1 MILIKKYLQ
10 RILFNRWG
18 AFIHD
23 LLWVPVAI
31 WLAFYFRFNL
41 DVISPFYFKG
51 FTYFSSISFP
61 VHAIFFWMFGLYRG
75 IWRFAS
81 IPDLIRILKAVALS
95 SLTATLVGVVIFQLQ
110 GVPRTVLVLAPLLLV
125 GGLVFPRLCY
135 RLFKDKRFQLRNK
148 EGKRTLVVGAGQSG
162 ELLLRDLLRKQEYQP
177 VALIDDDPKK
187 HNCEI
192 HGVRVYGG
200 FENISEVVKLLSVKL
215 VLFAIPSAGRETVK
229 RLVAECAKA
238 EVECKTLPSLV
249 ELSGNTV
256 EADQL
261 RPVTLNDLLGRDIVE
276 LDQQAI
282 ACYLNNKTVLVTGG
296 GGSIGSELCRQV
308 AGLNPSRLIIFE
320 HSEFNLYA
328 IDNELRS
335 SFPGLK
341 IVNVLGDLKNYDRV
355 DWVFRKFLPDVVFH
369 AAAYKHVPML
379 ELNPAEGV
387 QNNVFGTKVVADAAD
402 RYHVDRFVLVSTDK
416 AVNPAN
422 VMGATKRIAEIYC
435 QNLDL
440 RSQTKFITTRF
451 GNVLGSTGSVVP
463 LFEKQIKNGG
473 PVTVTHREIK
483 RYFMTIPEAV
493 SLILQA
499 GSMGKGGEIFVLEMG
514 EPILIKDL
522 AEQMIRLSGLVPHRD
537 IKIEY
542 IGLRAGEKLFEEIF
556 HENEDLRGTTHP
568 KLQLARARQSDW
580 GWLTT
585 VLDELRSAATSRD
598 VPELIKHLREVVPEY
613 NGLHVSD
620 KPKSTAKPVPIRVV
634 GGGADSSNPD
644 LVSSRLQ
651 QRQAGEDK
659 KKLVTDPVKTQDF
672 TQHIDVDHRHHQTK
686 Q

>member
-1 MILIKKYLQ
+1 MH
-10 RILFNRWG
+10 RILFNRWA

-23 LLWVPVAI
+23 LLWVPLTI
-31 WLAFYFRFNL
+31 WGAYCFRFNL
-41 DVISPFYFKG
+41 HEIPDFYFKG
-51 FTYFSSISFP
+51 FLYFSCLAFP
-61 VHAIFFWMFGLYRG
+61 FHAFFFWFFGLYRG

-81 IPDLIRILKAVALS
+81 VPDSIRIIKSVSLSFLAV
-95 SLTATLVGVVIFQLQ
+95 TLAGMVFFKLQ
-110 GVPRTVLVLAPLLLV
+110 GVPRTVLVLSPLLLV
-125 GGLVFPRLCY
+125 IGLIFPRFCY
-135 RLFKDKRFQLRNK
+135 RLFKDRRLSLRKK
-148 EGKRTLVVGAGQSG
+148 EGKRTLVVGAGHAG
-162 ELLLRDLLRKQEYQP
+162 ELLLRDLISRQDYQP
-177 VALIDDDPKK
+177 VALVDDNPDK
-187 HNCEI
+187 HNREI

-200 FENISEVVKLLSVKL
+200 LSEIGDIIRLLDVQL
-215 VLFAIPSAGRETVK
+215 VLLAIPSARKETTA
-229 RLVAECAKA
+229 RLVIECSKA
-238 EVECKTLPSLV
+238 NVECKTLPSLDQLTNNHV
-249 ELSGNTV
+249 GAS
-256 EADQL
+256 QL
-261 RPVTLNDLLGRDIVE
+261 RPITLEDLLGRDPVE
-276 LDQQAI
+276 LDHQAI
-282 ACYLNNKTVLVTGG
+282 SDYLRGKTVLVTGG

-308 AGLNPSRLIIFE
+308 AGLHPSRLIIFDHGE
-320 HSEFNLYA
+320 YNLYA
-328 IDNELRS
+328 IDNELRA
-335 SFPGLK
+335 SFPALK

-435 QNLDL
+435 QNLNL

-451 GNVLGSTGSVVP
+451 GNVLGSAGSVVP

-483 RYFMTIPEAV
+483 RYFMTIPESV

-514 EPILIKDL
+514 EPVLIKDL

-542 IGLRAGEKLFEEIF
+542 IGLRPGEKLFEEIF
-556 HENEDLRGTTHP
+556 HESEDLRGTTHP

-580 GWLTT
+580 DWLTT

-598 VPELIKHLREVVPEY
+598 VPELIKHLRDIVPEY
-613 NGLHVSD
+613 NGLHISD
-620 KPKSTAKPVPIRVV
+620 KPKSTGKPVPLRVV
-634 GGGADSSNPD
+634 GGG
-644 LVSSRLQ
+644 Q
-651 QRQAGEDK
+651 I
-659 KKLVTDPVKTQDF
+659 
-672 TQHIDVDHRHHQTK
+672 H
-686 Q
+686 

>member
-1 MILIKKYLQ
+1 LPDEIDNFWRRAVLLQKYLR
-10 RILFNRWG
+10 RILFNRWA

-31 WLAFYFRFNL
+31 WSAYCFRFNL
-41 DVISPFYFKG
+41 HDIPEFYFKG
-51 FTYFSSISFP
+51 FLYFSSLSFP
-61 VHAIFFWMFGLYRG
+61 FHAFFFWFFGLYRG

-81 IPDLIRILKAVALS
+81 VPDSIRIIKSVSLS
-95 SLTATLVGVVIFQLQ
+95 SLAVILAGIVVFKLQ
-110 GVPRTVLVLAPLLLV
+110 GVPRTVLVLSPLLLII
-125 GGLVFPRLCY
+125 GLMVPRLCY
-135 RLFKDKRFQLRNK
+135 RLFKDKKLYLRHK
-148 EGKRTLVVGAGQSG
+148 EGKRTLVVGAGHAG
-162 ELLLRDLLRKQEYQP
+162 ELLLRDLLSRQEYQP
-177 VALIDDDPKK
+177 VALVDDDQKK
-187 HNCEI
+187 HNREI
-192 HGVRVYGG
+192 HGVKVYGSLHEIG
-200 FENISEVVKLLSVKL
+200 NIVRLLDVEL
-215 VLFAIPSAGRETVK
+215 VLLAIPSATKTTVQ
-229 RLVAECAKA
+229 RIVAECTQAN
-238 EVECKTLPSLV
+238 VDCKTLPSLD
-249 ELSGNTV
+249 ELTNGHV

-261 RPVTLNDLLGRDIVE
+261 RPVTLEDLLGRDAVE
-276 LDQQAI
+276 LDLQAI
-282 ACYLNNKTVLVTGG
+282 TGYLNNKTVLVTGG

-308 AGLNPSRLIIFE
+308 ADLNPARLIIFDHGE
-320 HSEFNLYA
+320 YNLYA

-341 IVNVLGDLKNYDRV
+341 IVNVLGDLKNYNRV

-387 QNNVFGTKVVADAAD
+387 QNNVFGTKMVADAAD
-402 RYHVDRFVLVSTDK
+402 RHHVDRFVLVSTDK

-514 EPILIKDL
+514 EPVLIKDL

-542 IGLRAGEKLFEEIF
+542 IGLRPGEKLFEEIF
-556 HENEDLRGTTHP
+556 HESEDLRGTTHP

-580 GWLTT
+580 GWLTR
-585 VLDELRSAATSRD
+585 VLDELRSAANSRD

-620 KPKSTAKPVPIRVV
+620 KPKSTVKPVPLRVV
-634 GGGADSSNPD
+634 GGG
-644 LVSSRLQ
+644 Q
-651 QRQAGEDK
+651 I
-659 KKLVTDPVKTQDF
+659 
-672 TQHIDVDHRHHQTK
+672 H
-686 Q
+686 